1 MAVPGLRWI
10 LQLEKFSGRLPLQG
24 RIREILFSPLRH
36 WGKSLRRMVLYTPD
50 PCREIWL
57 LSTQKTAVSYGS
69 LPAEDL
75 LSAVPLLWTEP
86 CIGAQVTP
94 ILASEF
100 PITNCMPSPL
110 PEDTES
116 ESSYSKGLHDGAGVN
131 S

>member
-10 LQLEKFSGRLPLQG
+10 LQPEKFSGRLKLQG
-24 RIREILFSPLRH
+24 EIRYFLISPLRRR
-36 WGKSLRRMVLYTPD
+36 GKSLRRMVLYTPD

-94 ILASEF
+94 ILASAF

-110 PEDTES
+110 PREGES
-116 ESSYSKGLHDGAGVN
+116 EASYSSCYLAKMR